1 MIAHNLPAVDSI
13 PCVVRGR
20 IAAAA
25 DLQQTR
31 RSIARTLGLWYV
43 ADERREPGRQAA
55 RDRAAANAREW
66 RSVAIENGHNAAAVR
81 RAVLENLAR

>member
-25 DLQQTR
+25 DLQHTR
-31 RSIARTLGLWYV
+31 RSIARTLGIWYV
-43 ADERREPGRQAA
+43 ADSRREPGRQAA
-55 RDRAAANAREW
+55 RDQAAANAREW
-66 RSVAIENGHNAAAVR
+66 RRIAIEHGHNPSAVR
-81 RAVLENLAR
+81 RAVLQNLAS